1 MEPGKLYRNLQNI
14 DNIIFYEENKH
25 RFNYVLI
32 SKGRC
37 LKKKIW
43 GIIPFKEYLKE
54 DRYYSSFKDNEYY
67 LASDIMKY
75 DETVKF
81 NEKGDLV
88 SKAYI
93 KICFNKNGVFE
104 NYFKYFNS
112 NEDLYLFLDKLNK
125 LLNENNIV
133 LSDFSL

>member
-1 MEPGKLYRNLQNI
+1 MESGKLYRNIQNI

-25 RFNYVLI
+25 CFNYVLI

-67 LASDIMKY
+67 LDSDIMKY

-93 KICFNKNGVFE
+93 RIGFNKNGLFE
-104 NYFKYFNS
+104 F
-112 NEDLYLFLDKLNK
+112 
-125 LLNENNIV
+125 I
-133 LSDFSL
+133 